1 MLPPIRQGGVN
12 QDVQSL
18 NHNPDDDDDDEDY
31 HHLVQQP
38 LLQPPVA
45 QQQGRQDLTAIED
58 RQEPEMEELMIPIQI
73 INIYDIP
80 YQPSSAELT
89 CTYYTIIIMTLL

>member
-18 NHNPDDDDDDEDY
+18 NHSPDDDDDDQDY
-31 HHLVQQP
+31 QHLVKQP
-38 LLQPPVA
+38 FLQPPVA
-45 QQQGRQDLTAIED
+45 QQQERQDLTAIED

-89 CTYYTIIIMTLL
+89 CTY